1 MLLELLIGHVELPA
15 RVAGGVRALIQ
26 TPRIRDVDAVLVG
39 ARDRVGVE
47 AGDPDCLLF
56 SVDQDRRLG
65 FEKRLGGDG
74 TLGRVSLL
82 NVCGGGHHCGG
93 WDVGVPRQR
102 IECLRAE
109 PGLRPSLVPLV
120 DAAGVALR
128 EGGFQDRIDAR
139 GALGCSQRV
148 HVAHEDG
155 VGAEGIG
162 VARSGG
168 ESHVEAIDASRG
180 VAVYLDEGPQ
190 VIPARLALGQGEDGG
205 EEIAVPD
212 LPLRE
217 REIVVVTALD
227 DGGERVE
234 LFLRES
240 FLVREWDIAAG
251 HEGLDAQSLSQD
263 RRALGSVLL
272 ECAELFRVVVL
283 EAFELSLEVGVPAVE
298 HLSPGERIVDS
309 VEVFRV
315 GADRADDPQASTQ
328 RVVVVAHGADGLG
341 GALLED
347 IEKSIFF
354 QALGNKGVFREALPL
369 RVGVTRSPEVVAR
382 LKKSVMPLL
391 QGAGVLPY
399 RCGISVAVGEVGC
412 VSPES
417 HVVVPS
423 SPLTVWSTVAET
435 HGSSA
440 RARSEHPRR
449 GNDATAVA
457 TRVAQRFG
465 GAHRPSD
472 ANPTRRPG
480 KRLHQEA
487 LNNVHTGL
495 V

>member
-65 FEKRLGGDG
+65 FEKSLGGDG

-82 NVCGGGHHCGG
+82 NVCGGCHHCGG
-93 WDVGVPRQR
+93 WDAAMPRQR
-102 IECLRAE
+102 VECLRAE

-162 VARSGG
+162 VARSSG
-168 ESHVEAIDASRG
+168 ESHVEAIDLSRG

-212 LPLRE
+212 VPLRE
-217 REIVVVTALD
+217 REIVVVAALD

-263 RRALGSVLL
+263 RRALRSVLL
-272 ECAELFRVVVL
+272 ECAELLCVVVL
-283 EAFELSLEVGVPAVE
+283 QALELSLEVGVSAVE
-298 HLSPGERIVDS
+298 DLAPGERVVDS

-315 GADRADDPQASTQ
+315 GADRADDPQAIAQ

-347 IEKSIFF
+347 VEKSIFF
-354 QALGNKGVFREALPL
+354 EALGNKGIFRETLPL
-369 RVGVTRSPEVVAR
+369 RVGATRGPEVVAR

-399 RCGISVAVGEVGC
+399 RRWISVAVGEVGC

-423 SPLTVWSTVAET
+423 SPLTVWSTVAERRA
-435 HGSSA
+435 SPSA
-440 RARSEHPRR
+440 LTTQHHRLRTTPSAP
-449 GNDATAVA
+449 GNSRTNKA
-457 TRVAQRFG
+457 
-465 GAHRPSD
+465 S
-472 ANPTRRPG
+472 PTR
-480 KRLHQEA
+480 A
-487 LNNVHTGL
+487 
-495 V
+495 